1 MAYRIPHIL
10 AALALTASQAGAAMP
25 HDPAAQARA
34 FATCL
39 GRYSAVMEHGWLIG
53 DDSTFAASRRAAFE
67 DLLNAI
73 LPVARDHGFAGA
85 QVWQYRIGA
94 KQAQARLLQLAFFNG
109 DAARATRARTLAMRQ
124 VRTCDMLI
132 G

>member
-1 MAYRIPHIL
+1 MAYRIPQIL
-10 AALALTASQAGAAMP
+10 AALALLASQAGAAMP

-53 DDSTFAASRRAAFE
+53 GDSSVAATRRETFE

-73 LPVARDHGFAGA
+73 LPVARDHGFAGS
-85 QVWQYRIGA
+85 QVWQYRLGA
-94 KQAQARLLQLAFFNG
+94 KQAQARLLQMAYFNS
-109 DAARATRARTLAMRQ
+109 DPARATRARTLAMRQ